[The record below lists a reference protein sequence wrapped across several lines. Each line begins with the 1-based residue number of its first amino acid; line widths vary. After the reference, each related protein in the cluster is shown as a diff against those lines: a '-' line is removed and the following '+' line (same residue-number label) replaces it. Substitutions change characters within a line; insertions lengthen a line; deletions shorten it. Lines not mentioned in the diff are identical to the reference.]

1 MAGDTIMLYGY
12 RRPDG
17 RHGLR
22 NHMAIIPASV
32 CAGEVSS
39 RIAAAVPG
47 AVALVH
53 SNGCCQMGEDYAQTA
68 RTLIGMG
75 TNPNTGAVLVVGLG
89 CEGMQP
95 SQLVEG
101 IARSGK
107 QVELVIIQ
115 ECGGTDGAVADGIRK
130 ARALA
135 SGISDMKPE
144 PFPISELVLGL
155 ECGGSDPTS
164 GIAANPSLGVASD
177 MLVAAGGTSIL
188 SETTELI
195 GAERILAARCC
206 SDETAHQLLGIVDDV
221 EKRALAMGSD
231 LRGTQPTPGNIK
243 GGLSTIEEKSLGC
256 ILKAGKSR
264 MMGVLKYGEELP
276 EGARGLYMMDSP
288 GQDVDSMIGMLA
300 GGAHIVV
307 FTTGLG
313 TPTGTPIAPVI
324 KVTANGR
331 TYERMSGN
339 IDIDLSPVMA
349 GEMTLDEA
357 GALIFSAMVESARG
371 KLTKSEITGHREF
384 GIYRVGPTF

>member
-1 MAGDTIMLYGY
+1 MADSTIMLAGFK
-12 RRPDG
+12 RPDG
-17 RHGLR
+17 RHGIR
-22 NHMAIIPASV
+22 NHMVIIPASV

-47 AVALVH
+47 SVALVH

-75 TNPNTGAVLVVGLG
+75 TNPNVGAALVVGLG
-89 CEGMQP
+89 CEGMKP
-95 SQLVEG
+95 SELVEG
-101 IARSGK
+101 IAQSGK
-107 QVELVIIQ
+107 PVGLVIIQ
-115 ECGGTDGAVADGIRK
+115 ECGGTDGAVAEGISK
-130 ARALA
+130 ARALWA
-135 SGISDMKPE
+135 GVSEMRPE
-144 PFPISELVLGL
+144 PFPVSELVLGL

-206 SDETAHQLLGIVDDV
+206 NDDV
-221 EKRALAMGSD
+221 AADLLKIVGNVERSALAMGSD

-256 ILKAGKSR
+256 ILKAGKSK
-264 MMGVLKYGEELP
+264 MVGVLKYAEELP
-276 EGARGLYMMDSP
+276 KGARGLYMMDSP
-288 GQDVDSMIGMLA
+288 GQDVDSMTGMLA

-324 KVTANGR
+324 KVTANGK
-331 TYERMSGN
+331 TYKSMMGN

-349 GEMTLDEA
+349 GDMTLDEA
-357 GALIFSAMVESARG
+357 GTLIFAEIVEAAGG

>member
-1 MAGDTIMLYGY
+1 MTDGKMALSGY

-22 NHMAIIPASV
+22 NHMVIIPASV

-39 RIAAAVPG
+39 RIAAAVAG
-47 AVALVH
+47 SVALVH

-95 SQLVEG
+95 SELVEG
-101 IARSGK
+101 ISKSGK
-107 QVELVIIQ
+107 QVDLVIIQ
-115 ECGGTDGAVADGIRK
+115 ECGGTDGAVAEGIRK
-130 ARALA
+130 ATALLT
-135 SGISDMKPE
+135 GISGMKPE

-206 SDETAHQLLGIVDDV
+206 SDDTADKLLKIVDDV

-256 ILKAGKSR
+256 ILKAGKSK
-264 MMGVLKYGEELP
+264 MMGVLSYGEELP
-276 EGARGLYMMDSP
+276 KGARGLYMMDSP

-331 TYERMSGN
+331 TYKKMSGN

-357 GALIFSAMVESARG
+357 GALIFSEMLEAARG

>member
-1 MAGDTIMLYGY
+1 MAGQKMMLSGF

-22 NHMAIIPASV
+22 NHMVIIPASV
-32 CAGEVSS
+32 CAGEVSA

-47 AVALVH
+47 SVALVH

-75 TNPNTGAVLVVGLG
+75 TNPNVGAVLVVGLG

-95 SQLVEG
+95 SELVDG
-101 IARSGK
+101 ILKSGK
-107 QVELVIIQ
+107 PVSLVIIQ
-115 ECGGTDGAVADGIRK
+115 EFGGTDGAVAEGIAK
-130 ARALA
+130 AKALA
-135 SGISDMKPE
+135 ASISDMKPE

-177 MLVAAGGTSIL
+177 MLVQAGGTSML

-195 GAERILAARCC
+195 GAERILAARC
-206 SDETAHQLLGIVDDV
+206 SSKKTASKLLKIVDDV

-256 ILKAGKSR
+256 ILKAGKSKL
-264 MMGVLKYGEELP
+264 MGVLKYGEAP
-276 EGARGLYMMDSP
+276 PAGARGLYMMDSP

-300 GGAHIVV
+300 GGAHMVV

-331 TYERMSGN
+331 TYTRMSSN

-349 GEMTLDEA
+349 GDMTLDEA
-357 GALIFSAMVESARG
+357 GALIFGNMVETARG
-371 KLTKSEITGHREF
+371 KLTKSEIIGHREF